1 MFRVN
6 QTEWINPRL
15 VGICHIEIA
24 ETHNCGDKVYYVSIE
39 TEETNYD
46 SDCFMTFEMAEKY
59 VLELVDKF
67 N

>member
-15 VGICHIEIA
+15 VGICHIEIT

-46 SDCFMTFEMAEKY
+46 SDIFPTFEDAENFA
-59 VLELVDKF
+59 LELVGKL

>member
-15 VGICHIEIA
+15 VGICHIEIT

-39 TEETNYD
+39 TEEANYD
-46 SDCFMTFEMAEKY
+46 SDIFPTFEEAERY
-59 VLELVDKF
+59 VKDLIDEQ